1 MALPTRLAT
10 VTTKS
15 VGTASSTNFNV
26 AGHTTDA
33 GTDCLIVCVIWG
45 GTTTSTVSA
54 ISWNGSALTL
64 IPSST
69 ATQSGVTKIEWYYL
83 LAPTI
88 QGPSTVT
95 VTMSAGARGGA
106 VALNYQNVNQSV
118 PFGTAA
124 TNVSGAN
131 NVNETVTVTS
141 AAGELVLAALTAN
154 NGDTT
159 TVTAGNTQVL
169 NTVLNPGGTTNSV
182 IALIEEASGAAS
194 VAMTGTLS
202 TARAWAASGVALKP
216 TAGGSSWGPSLS
228 DRLNR
233 LVIA

>member
-1 MALPTRLAT
+1 MATPVRLAT
-10 VTTKS
+10 STIKS
-15 VGTASSTNFNV
+15 VATGGSTNFNV

-33 GTDCLIVCVIWG
+33 GTDCLIVAVIWG
-45 GTTTSTVSA
+45 GATTTTVSA

-69 ATQSGVTKIEWYYL
+69 ATQAGVTKIEWYYL

-88 QGPSTVT
+88 QGPATIT
-95 VTMSAGARGGA
+95 VTMSSAARGGA
-106 VALNYQNVNQSV
+106 IAYNYQNVNQSV

-124 TNVSGAN
+124 TNVSGSN

-141 AAGELVLAALTAN
+141 AAGELILAALAAN

-159 TVTAGNTQVL
+159 TVTAGNTQVT
-169 NTVLNPGGTTNSV
+169 NTVLTAGGTTNSV

-228 DRLNR
+228 DQLNR
-233 LVIA
+233 LVRA

>member
-26 AGHTTDA
+26 TGHTTDA
-33 GTDCLIVCVIWG
+33 GTDCLIVAVFWG
-45 GTTTSTVSA
+45 GVTTTTVSA

-88 QGPSTVT
+88 QTGTVT

-124 TNVSGAN
+124 TNVSGSN

-141 AAGELVLAALTAN
+141 AAGELILAALAAN